1 MVDVDRSVFCSE
13 AHSSRTFVSD
23 ASFAHRSVALIRA
36 VAVKKQMHSAGFG
49 VSYHFGGRA
58 NLQIRPFQLQTF
70 KFADRACR

>member
-1 MVDVDRSVFCSE
+1 MVDVDGSVFCSE
-13 AHSSRTFVSD
+13 AHSSCTFVSD
-23 ASFAHRSVALIRA
+23 ASFALTRPDLSLC
-36 VAVKKQMHSAGFG
+36 VAVKNQMHSAGFG